1 MTMRESSRWR
11 RWLAAALLA
20 APLLATAQADPPARV
35 AYISAQEGAAQLAT
49 DGRNFAPAGINWPV
63 TNGTRIVTD
72 PNGRTELHSGS
83 LAIRLTRSADLSVT
97 ELDDDTAQVA
107 LMDGSVS
114 LRVRQ
119 LRPGERV
126 EVDTPQLA
134 VVATQPGEYRIDVDP
149 RTDTTRLTVHSGAA
163 SAYGESGQVS
173 NVGARQ
179 QVLYSGRALV
189 VTQAGPAQRD
199 AFDQWVAARDALED
213 RSASAQFVPRDLP
226 GYQQLDAYGEWSQD
240 ATYGAVWYPQV
251 TVADWAPYRY
261 GRWAWVEPW
270 GWTWIDDA
278 PWGFAP
284 SHYGRWAQIGPR
296 WAWVPGR
303 FGPRP
308 VYAPALVA
316 FMGDAAGG
324 GNWGVSLGGGPG
336 AAWFPLAPGE
346 YWTPNYHA
354 SDRYRGRLNWGDGR
368 YRTPNVYHFQHRPNA
383 ISVAPVDQF
392 GGDRGRRPHF
402 GDANRLPPGLLDG
415 GRVVPPPPRGW
426 APGPQTQAPRPTPRP
441 EVNWQGDPRRPR
453 PDFDRGVAPLPVPT
467 PGARVPRGDDVPRV
481 VPPAMRPRPESGAL
495 GDRPPRQPVVPEMQ
509 RPCTPQPLE
518 SGALGDPPV
527 RPMQPIYPPAAAPQP
542 PREQRPAP
550 PMPPQQRPWS
560 PQPGSGELGSQPRP
574 MEQRPAM
581 PMREPR
587 MAPMMEQRPMPQR
600 DPRAQPP
607 GEPRRPMRDGD
618 ERRRFVPVEH

>member
-1 MTMRESSRWR
+1 MTMRESSPWR

-20 APLLATAQADPPARV
+20 APLLATAQADPPGRV

-149 RTDTTRLTVHSGAA
+149 RADTTRLTVHAGAA
-163 SAYGESGQVS
+163 SVYGEAGQVS

-213 RSASAQFVPRDLP
+213 RSPSAQFVPRDLP

-261 GRWAWVEPW
+261 GR
-270 GWTWIDDA
+270 
-278 PWGFAP
+278 
-284 SHYGRWAQIGPR
+284 
-296 WAWVPGR
+296 
-303 FGPRP
+303 
-308 VYAPALVA
+308 
-316 FMGDAAGG
+316 
-324 GNWGVSLGGGPG
+324 
-336 AAWFPLAPGE
+336 
-346 YWTPNYHA
+346 
-354 SDRYRGRLNWGDGR
+354 
-368 YRTPNVYHFQHRPNA
+368 
-383 ISVAPVDQF
+383 
-392 GGDRGRRPHF
+392 
-402 GDANRLPPGLLDG
+402 
-415 GRVVPPPPRGW
+415 
-426 APGPQTQAPRPTPRP
+426 
-441 EVNWQGDPRRPR
+441 
-453 PDFDRGVAPLPVPT
+453 
-467 PGARVPRGDDVPRV
+467 
-481 VPPAMRPRPESGAL
+481 
-495 GDRPPRQPVVPEMQ
+495 
-509 RPCTPQPLE
+509 
-518 SGALGDPPV
+518 
-527 RPMQPIYPPAAAPQP
+527 
-542 PREQRPAP
+542 
-550 PMPPQQRPWS
+550 
-560 PQPGSGELGSQPRP
+560 
-574 MEQRPAM
+574 
-581 PMREPR
+581 
-587 MAPMMEQRPMPQR
+587 
-600 DPRAQPP
+600 
-607 GEPRRPMRDGD
+607 
-618 ERRRFVPVEH
+618 